1 MYAGQTWNV
10 MNFKPRQGNTLL
22 NSLIDALESRLNSRE
37 PANRSLVSLFNSLAS
52 HLEMYFELEV
62 PEENFAEA
70 ARRSPQFVAEVKR
83 LEAERKALLAD
94 VDLMIGLA
102 KLAFVEKRDVGALTE
117 RYRLFQ
123 RRFAEHEAAEKKLV
137 QDVFAANPALDG

>member
-10 MNFKPRQGNTLL
+10 TNFKPRQGNTLL
-22 NSLIDALESRLNSRE
+22 NSLIDALESRLNSHE

-62 PEENFAEA
+62 PEENFTEA
-70 ARRSPQFVAEVKR
+70 ARRSPQFVEEIKR
-83 LEAERKALLAD
+83 LEGERKALMAE
-94 VDLMIGLA
+94 VEYMIGLA
-102 KLAFVEKRDVGALTE
+102 KLAFVEKRDVDALAE

-137 QDVFAANPALDG
+137 QDVFAASPALDG